1 MPRRL
6 LVAMPQ
12 SLFDRAS
19 GAAVSMRHAA
29 CLLAA
34 QGWDV
39 QLLCTSA
46 TESGRPGL
54 PLDDENLG
62 GARLQL
68 LRLPDGAGRDWARH
82 DGGRFEAAA
91 LAALQQQG
99 PDLLLSFGA
108 DAPEQRL
115 CAAARARGTRVV
127 LALHNLA
134 YRELPLPPHDALLLP
149 SHFMRRA
156 YAAAGLEGRPDRPV
170 LVQPPPLWDADVIA
184 PTRQPVFATFVNP
197 EPEKGADLVAGLAA
211 ACPEWPFLVVEGRA
225 GAARFAA
232 AARAAGL
239 APAALGSQGNVRLVA
254 GGGRL
259 REVLALTRVVL
270 MPSRVDEAAGR
281 VAAEAVAN
289 GLPALVSERGGL
301 PEMVQGLGAASVVPW
316 AENLQASVQRWARA
330 LRVLA
335 DEAAW
340 QTAAARAAAVAP
352 RWRSAAQGPA
362 LAAALEGLLH

>member
-1 MPRRL
+1 MAMARRL
-6 LVAMPQ
+6 LVALPQ

-54 PLDDENLG
+54 PLDDEDLG

-68 LRLPDGAGRDWARH
+68 LRLPDGAGRDWAQH

-91 LAALQQQG
+91 LAALQQQR
-99 PDLLLSFGA
+99 PELLLSFGA

-115 CAAARARGTRVV
+115 CAAARAQGTRVV

-134 YRELPLPPHDALLLP
+134 YRDLPLPPHDALLLP

-156 YAAAGLEGRPDRPV
+156 YAAAGVAGRAGRPV
-170 LVQPPPLWDADVIA
+170 LVLPPPLWDADVIA
-184 PTRQPVFATFVNP
+184 ATRQPVFATFVNP
-197 EPEKGADLVAGLAA
+197 EPEKGADLVVRLAA
-211 ACPEWPFLVVEGRA
+211 ACPQWPFLVVGGRA
-225 GAARFAA
+225 GATRLAA

-239 APAALGSQGNVRLVA
+239 DASALDQVRLVA

-289 GLPALVSERGGL
+289 GLPALVSDRGGL
-301 PEMVQGLGAASVVPW
+301 PEMVEGLGAAAVVPW
-316 AENLQASVQRWARA
+316 AETLPASVERWARA
-330 LRVLA
+330 LRALA
-335 DEAAW
+335 DEAVW
-340 QTAAARAAAVAP
+340 QAAAERAAAVAP

-362 LAAALEGLLH
+362 LAAALQALL